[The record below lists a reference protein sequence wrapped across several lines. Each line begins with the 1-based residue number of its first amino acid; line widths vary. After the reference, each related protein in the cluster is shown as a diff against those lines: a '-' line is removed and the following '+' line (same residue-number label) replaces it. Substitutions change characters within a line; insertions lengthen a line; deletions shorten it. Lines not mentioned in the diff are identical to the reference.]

1 MLDHYLILQRA
12 EIPFYKICSQ
22 RRFKLSP
29 YNGKNQNI
37 CNTNELKR
45 ERIFHIHTTGKK
57 PYLFGKSVV
66 HMEHQF
72 FSVE

>member
-1 MLDHYLILQRA
+1 M
-12 EIPFYKICSQ
+12 EKIKIYATQMNS
-22 RRFKLSP
+22 
-29 YNGKNQNI
+29 
-37 CNTNELKR
+37 R

-72 FSVE
+72 FSIE